1 MVEKFKDDKGPN
13 RGPVI
18 NGQLPLDKHPEFF
31 LSLNKNDDSDPVMSE
46 YTDLRL
52 QEHLFNRMGME
63 SGRSYGSGE
72 LGLSDLMGKIKKIE
86 DDNPEIQSLFTSHV
100 NFMIKEGRE
109 S

>member
-31 LSLNKNDDSDPVMSE
+31 LSWQENDDSDPVMSE
-46 YTDLRL
+46 YTNLRL
-52 QEHLFNRMGME
+52 QEHLFNRIGME
-63 SGRSYGSGE
+63 IGRSYRSGE
-72 LGLSDLMGKIKKIE
+72 PDFLDVMGKIKKIE
-86 DDNPEIQSLFTSHV
+86 DENPEIQSLFTSHV